1 MSELDD
7 LVKTFETD
15 DFDAAAADTKRA
27 DGRLGS
33 GWSLLRLRQSQAM
46 RDLVA
51 ETSFSVANLIQPLF
65 IVDGMTGAELIP
77 GLGDNARLGASAV
90 HDVVARD
97 LDAGVRHFLLF
108 AVPSAK
114 TGAVADFSHVERAVE
129 AVKKPFGDRV
139 TLWVDICLC
148 SCTDHGHCALLDPD
162 GGIDLP
168 GTLGALAAMAR
179 AAADAGADGVS
190 PSDMMDGRT
199 AAIRAT
205 LDAAGHARV
214 PLMSYSTKFA
224 SQFYGP
230 FRGAADSAPQFGD
243 RRHYQLDVRSRRDA
257 IASSVRCARE
267 GADLL
272 MVKPGMTSID
282 LIAPIAHATGKGV
295 GAYQVSG
302 EYAGLLALSAQG
314 LLSNLDAALLETWH
328 VFRRAGAAY
337 VITYGAR
344 RARAIGL

>member
-1 MSELDD
+1 M
-7 LVKTFETD
+7 K
-15 DFDAAAADTKRA
+15 AP
-27 DGRLGS
+27 
-33 GWSLLRLRQSQAM
+33 WSLLRLRQSPAM

-51 ETSFSVANLIQPLF
+51 ETTFSVANLIQPLF
-65 IVDGMTGAELIP
+65 VVDGMTGSEPIP

-114 TGAVADFSHVERAVE
+114 APGPGDFAFVSRAVE
-129 AVKKPFGDRV
+129 AIKKPFGDRA
-139 TLWVDICLC
+139 TLWTDICLC
-148 SCTDHGHCALLDPD
+148 SSTEHGHCAYFDGK

-168 GTLGALAAMAR
+168 LTLGALAKMAAR
-179 AAADAGADGVS
+179 AADAGADGVS

-199 AAIRAT
+199 AAIRAE
-205 LDAAGHARV
+205 LDASGHPRV
-214 PLMSYSTKFA
+214 PVMSYSTKFA

-230 FRGAADSAPQFGD
+230 FRGAADSAPQYGD
-243 RRHYQLDVRSRRDA
+243 RKHYQLDVRSRRDA
-257 IASSVRCARE
+257 IASSVRCANE

-282 LIAPIAHATGKGV
+282 LIRPIADATGKGV

-302 EYAGLLALSAQG
+302 EYAGLLALSEKG
-314 LLSNLDAALLETWH
+314 LLSNLDAAILETWQ

-337 VITYGAR
+337 VVTYAAR
-344 RARAIGL
+344 HAGRIGLI

>member
-1 MSELDD
+1 MSTHHDA
-7 LVKTFETD
+7 FESFGSAGIEVATTESVVD
-15 DFDAAAADTKRA
+15 RPRDA
-27 DGRLGS
+27 
-33 GWSLLRLRQSQAM
+33 WSLLRLRQSQAM

-51 ETSFSVANLIQPLF
+51 ETTFSVANLIQPLF
-65 IVDGMTGAELIP
+65 VVDGMTGSEPIP

-108 AVPSAK
+108 AVPSVKAPR
-114 TGAVADFSHVERAVE
+114 DFAHVQRAVE
-129 AVKKPFGDRV
+129 AIKKPFKDRA

-148 SCTDHGHCALLDPD
+148 SCTEHGHCAHFDAA
-162 GGIDLP
+162 GQIDLNR
-168 GTLGALAAMAR
+168 TLGALALMAR
-179 AAADAGADGVS
+179 TAAEGGADGVS

-199 AAIRAT
+199 AAIRLM
-205 LDAAGHARV
+205 LDAHGHGRV
-214 PLMSYSTKFA
+214 PVMSYSTKFA

-230 FRGAADSAPQFGD
+230 FRGAADSAPQYGD
-243 RRHYQLDVRSRRDA
+243 RKHYQLDVRSRRDA
-257 IASSVRCARE
+257 IASSVRCAHE

-282 LIAPIAHATGKGV
+282 LIRPIAETTGKGV

-302 EYAGLLALSAQG
+302 EYASLLALSQQG
-314 LLSNLDAALLETWH
+314 LLSNLNAAILETWH

-337 VITYGAR
+337 VITYAAR
-344 RARAIGL
+344 RATGIGL